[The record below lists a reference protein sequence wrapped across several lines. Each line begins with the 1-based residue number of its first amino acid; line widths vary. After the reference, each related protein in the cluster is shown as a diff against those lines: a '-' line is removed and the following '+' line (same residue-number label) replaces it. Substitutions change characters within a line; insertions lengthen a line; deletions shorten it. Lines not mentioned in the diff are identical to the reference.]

1 MRDSHVALYETIR
14 KRITTTMIGALAS
27 IEEHLDLDDE
37 EYSALRQEILD
48 KGNAQ
53 IRELR
58 RDLDNY
64 DIRRKTVYFVPLRRD
79 NGN

>member
-27 IEEHLDLDDE
+27 IEEHLDLDE
-37 EYSALRQEILD
+37 EQYAELRQEILD

-58 RDLDNY
+58 RDLEHY
-64 DIRRKTVYFVPLRRD
+64 DIHHKKVYFVPLRRE
-79 NGN
+79 NGH